1 MAVTDDERREVGGAV
16 SCFWDKPYPM
26 VLTGVEARMIWTGAV
41 RYAMHRGTGGA
52 HMTADAVRAHL
63 ADLDEGTLGVIARD
77 LRHQAEAW
85 GEESVGHFAKLPA
98 EIDAE
103 LERREHGDE

>member
-1 MAVTDDERREVGGAV
+1 M

-26 VLTGVEARMIWTGAV
+26 VLTGVEARVIWTGAV

-63 ADLDEGTLGVIARD
+63 ADLDDGTLGVIARD
-77 LRHQAEAW
+77 IRREAETW
-85 GEESVGHFAKLPA
+85 GEESVGRFAALPD

-103 LERREHGDE
+103 LDRRKNDHE